1 MKEQEYIIKVT
12 HENFAKLR
20 MFSFYRTVY
29 NDRIGINFSD
39 TNGIFLG
46 SRVLRSSPLMYGYC
60 TW

>member
-39 TNGIFLG
+39 TNGIF
-46 SRVLRSSPLMYGYC
+46 
-60 TW
+60 